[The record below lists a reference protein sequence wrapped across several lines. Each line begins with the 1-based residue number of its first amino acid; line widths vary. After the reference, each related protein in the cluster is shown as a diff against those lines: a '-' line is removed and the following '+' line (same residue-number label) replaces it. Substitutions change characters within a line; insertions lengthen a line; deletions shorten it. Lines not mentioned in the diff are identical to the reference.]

1 MSPTVD
7 PTMSRAPVTPP
18 PANPRPGLFSGYV
31 VGIGA
36 SAGGLEALEVFFD
49 HCPTDSGAAFVVIQH
64 LSPDHKSMMSN
75 LLGRHTRMPVL
86 MVENDMVLQPNQ
98 VHLIPPGV
106 VMRVED
112 GLLHL
117 SPKSPHGLTLPI
129 DIFFNSLAEAYGS
142 KAVGVVLS
150 GTGSDGTRGAVTINA
165 SGGFLLAQNP
175 QQAKF
180 DGMPRSVIA
189 TDVVDEVLPAE
200 ELAPR
205 VLSHIQDRPYEA
217 MRKLDETLAVAP
229 LTSEDALQSLM
240 ALLQQAGGIDFRE
253 YKPATVMRRI
263 ERRMQVRHVPNLV
276 AYLALVEE
284 ERAELFVLRRELLI
298 AVTSFFRDTDAFA
311 SVAEQV
317 VAPLVAAASGGD
329 AIRVWV
335 AGSSTGEEAYSLA
348 MLFLEAFERE
358 RKWPVLKVFATD
370 VNQQN
375 VDVASAGQYPES
387 AAAELTP
394 ARLERFFTKSGGHFV
409 VKPELRQSIVFAR
422 HNLLDD
428 PPFTRMDLVSCRN
441 TLIYFRPAAQ
451 DRAVQRLQY
460 AVKPGGAL
468 FLGSSESLPSSKGFA
483 TLDAKHKL
491 FRRTD
496 SGPRL
501 LFDSPL
507 SKGHSAEPGKR
518 LPKLAN
524 RALPSDG
531 QVIEAGVSTLM
542 AAYVPPSILVN
553 DRQEAVH
560 LFGDVQPYFRVKEGL
575 ASLELSR
582 ILPERLVPVASA
594 LVFKAAK
601 DGVRLVSDWMTWE
614 GGATDATHVRLC
626 AHPVGQPGDEHFVL
640 LCFEQQQLPAHAAQS
655 TAIDVGTET
664 MERVELLER
673 ELMATRESLQAT
685 IEELETSNE
694 ELQATNEEMMASNEE
709 LQSSNEELQSVNEE
723 LNTVNAEFQEKML
736 ILNRLNTDMD
746 SMAKAVGVATVFVDH
761 DMNLT
766 RFSPDAVDLFKLRDT
781 DIGRPLDDIAH
792 KLKYA
797 NLMGDLRRTMLTE
810 RMAEHEVLAAD
821 GRLFLCRIL
830 PYSVL
835 SSQQRGAV
843 ATFVD
848 VTVFRDLKRMQ
859 AVIDALPEH
868 VAVLENDGTISLV
881 NAAWRTFGK
890 ANGNSELKGAGPG
903 TNYLAACQAASAGGD
918 DYAGRA
924 LRGLKS
930 VLEGSV
936 AHFSLEYPCHSP
948 GEQRWFVMNVAAVR
962 GHEFG
967 AVVSHVNVSSWYKEP
982 AAIATPTVGAV
993 AAEGGPDVR

>member
-1 MSPTVD
+1 MTAVPESTPPSTTLPTVV
-7 PTMSRAPVTPP
+7 PSLAT
-18 PANPRPGLFSGYV
+18 RPGAGLFAGYV

-49 HCPTDSGAAFVVIQH
+49 HCPADSGAAFVVIQH

-75 LLGRHTRMPVL
+75 LLGRHTRMPVV
-86 MVENDMVLQPNQ
+86 MVENDMPLQPNR

-129 DIFFNSLAEAYGS
+129 DLFFNSLAEAYGS

-165 SGGFLLAQNP
+165 AGGFLLAQNP

-180 DGMPRSVIA
+180 DGMPRSVIG
-189 TDVVDEVLPAE
+189 TDLVDEVLPAE

-205 VLSHIQDRPYEA
+205 VLSHIQDRPYESL
-217 MRKLDETLAVAP
+217 RKPGEASSAVLP
-229 LTSEDALQSLM
+229 LTNDEALQTLM
-240 ALLQQAGGIDFRE
+240 VMLQQAGGIDFRE

-263 ERRMQVRHVPNLV
+263 ERRLQVRHVPDLV
-276 AYLALVEE
+276 AYVALVEQE
-284 ERAELFVLRRELLI
+284 TSELFVLRRELLI

-311 SVAEQV
+311 AVAEQV

-335 AGSSTGEEAYSLA
+335 AGTSTGEEAYSLA

-394 ARLERFFTKSGGHFV
+394 ARLERFFAKSGGHFV

-441 TLIYFRPAAQ
+441 TLIYFRSLAQ
-451 DRAVQRLQY
+451 ERAIQRLQY

-483 TLDAKHKL
+483 TLEAKHKL

-496 SGPRL
+496 GGSRL
-501 LFDSPL
+501 LFEPPL
-507 SKGHSAEPGKR
+507 GKGLVVEPGKR
-518 LPKLAN
+518 LPKLAA

-531 QVIEAGVSTLM
+531 QVIDAGVATLM
-542 AAYVPPSILVN
+542 AAYVPPAILVN

-575 ASLELSR
+575 ASLELAR

-594 LVFKAAK
+594 LVFKAAR
-601 DGVRLVSDWMTWE
+601 DGGRLVSDWLPWE
-614 GGATDATHVRLC
+614 AGAAEAVHVRLC
-626 AHPVGQPGDEHFVL
+626 AHPVRQPGDEHFVL
-640 LCFEQQQLPAHAAQS
+640 LCFERQTLPSS
-655 TAIDVGTET
+655 TTSHVVIDVDSET
-664 MERVELLER
+664 MKRVELLER

-810 RMAEHEVLAAD
+810 RMSEHEVLAAD
-821 GRLFLCRIL
+821 GRLYLCRIL

-859 AVIDALPEH
+859 AVIDALLEH

-890 ANGNSELKGAGPG
+890 ANGNTELKGSGPG
-903 TNYLAACQAASAGGD
+903 TNYLAACQTAAEAGD
-918 DYAGRA
+918 DHAARA
-924 LRGLKS
+924 LRGVKA
-930 VLEGSV
+930 VLEGSL

-948 GEQRWFVMNVAAVR
+948 DEPRWFIMNVAAVR

-967 AVVSHVNVSSWYKEP
+967 AVVSHINVSSWYKALP
-982 AAIATPTVGAV
+982 ATGETDG
-993 AAEGGPDVR
+993 R

>member
-1 MSPTVD
+1 MPGY
-7 PTMSRAPVTPP
+7 
-18 PANPRPGLFSGYV
+18 GLFAGYV

-36 SAGGLEALEVFFD
+36 SAGGLEALETFFD
-49 HCPTDSGAAFVVIQH
+49 HCPADSGAAFVVIQH

-86 MVENDMVLQPNQ
+86 MVENDMPLQSNR
-98 VHLIPPGV
+98 VHLIPPGAI
-106 VMRVED
+106 MRVED

-117 SPKSPHGLTLPI
+117 TPKSPHGLTLPI

-150 GTGSDGTRGAVTINA
+150 GTGSDGTRAAVTINA
-165 SGGFLLAQNP
+165 AGGFLLAQNP

-180 DGMPRSVIA
+180 DGMPRSVIG
-189 TDVVDEVLPAE
+189 TDLVDEVLPAE

-205 VLSHIQDRPYEA
+205 VLSHIQDRPYESL
-217 MRKLDETLAVAP
+217 RKLDETSSAVPP
-229 LTSEDALQSLM
+229 LTNDEALQTLM
-240 ALLQQAGGIDFRE
+240 AMLQQSGGIDFRE

-263 ERRMQVRHVPNLV
+263 ERRLQVRHVPDLV
-276 AYLALVEE
+276 AYVALVEQ
-284 ERAELFVLRRELLI
+284 ERSELFVLRRELLI
-298 AVTSFFRDTDAFA
+298 AVTSFFRDTEAFA

-358 RKWPVLKVFATD
+358 RKWPSLKVFATD

-394 ARLERFFTKSGGHFV
+394 ARLERFFTKSGGHFA

-441 TLIYFRPAAQ
+441 TLIYFRPMAQ
-451 DRAVQRLQY
+451 ERAIQRLQY

-468 FLGSSESLPSSKGFA
+468 FLGSSESLPTSKGFA
-483 TLDAKHKL
+483 TLEAKHKL

-496 SGPRL
+496 GGSRL
-501 LFDSPL
+501 LFESPL
-507 SKGHSAEPGKR
+507 SKGLLVEPGRR
-518 LPKLAN
+518 LPKLAA

-531 QVIEAGVSTLM
+531 QVIDAGVATLM
-542 AAYVPPSILVN
+542 AAYVPPAILVN
-553 DRQEAVH
+553 ERQEAVH
-560 LFGDVQPYFRVKEGL
+560 LFGDVQPYFRVKQGL

-601 DGVRLVSDWMTWE
+601 DGVRLVSDWLQWE
-614 GGATDATHVRLC
+614 AGAAEAVHVRLC
-626 AHPVGQPGDEHFVL
+626 AHPVRQASDEQFVM
-640 LCFEQQQLPAHAAQS
+640 LCFEQQTLPSSASAHAA
-655 TAIDVGTET
+655 IDVDSET
-664 MERVELLER
+664 MERVALLER

-761 DMNLT
+761 DMHLT

-810 RMAEHEVLAAD
+810 RMSEHEVLGAD
-821 GRLFLCRIL
+821 GRLYLCRIL
-830 PYSVL
+830 PYSVM

-859 AVIDALPEH
+859 AIIDALPEH
-868 VAVLENDGTISLV
+868 VAVLEHDGTISLV
-881 NAAWRTFGK
+881 NAAWHTFAK
-890 ANGNSELKGAGPG
+890 ANGNTELKGAGPG
-903 TNYLAACQAASAGGD
+903 TNYLAACQAAADAGD
-918 DYAGRA
+918 DHAGRA
-924 LRGLKS
+924 LRGLKA
-930 VLEGSV
+930 VLEGSM

-948 GEQRWFVMNVAAVR
+948 DEQRWFVMNVAGVR

-967 AVVSHVNVSSWYKEP
+967 AVVSHVNVSSWYKASDAP
-982 AAIATPTVGAV
+982 GAS
-993 AAEGGPDVR
+993 DVH

>member
-1 MSPTVD
+1 MTD
-7 PTMSRAPVTPP
+7 PTEPKGVLAKTAKPLLAPREGMF
-18 PANPRPGLFSGYV
+18 AGYV

-86 MVENDMVLQPNQ
+86 MVENDMALQPNQ

-106 VMRVED
+106 VMRVEY

-129 DIFFNSLAEAYGS
+129 DIFFNSLAEAYGPKS
-142 KAVGVVLS
+142 VGVVLS

-165 SGGFLLAQNP
+165 AGGFLLAQNP
-175 QQAKF
+175 HQAKF

-189 TDVVDEVLPAE
+189 TDLVDEVLPAE

-205 VLSHIQDRPYEA
+205 VLSHIQNLPYES
-217 MRKLDETLAVAP
+217 MRKLDEAMSTVP
-229 LTSEDALQSLM
+229 LTSEDALQSLLV
-240 ALLQQAGGIDFRE
+240 LLQQAGGIDFRE

-263 ERRMQVRHVPNLV
+263 ERRMQVRHVSNVV
-276 AYLALVEE
+276 AYLALVEQD
-284 ERAELFVLRRELLI
+284 RGELFVLRRELLI

-311 SVAEQV
+311 AVSEQV

-335 AGSSTGEEAYSLA
+335 AGTSTGEEAYSLA

-358 RKWPVLKVFATD
+358 RKWPALKVFATD

-375 VDVASAGQYPES
+375 IDVASSGQYPES
-387 AAAELTP
+387 AAAELTS

-409 VKPELRQSIVFAR
+409 VKPELRQCIVFAR

-441 TLIYFRPAAQ
+441 TLIYFRPPAQ
-451 DRAVQRLQY
+451 ERAIQRLQY
-460 AVKPGGAL
+460 AVKPGGSL

-483 TLDAKHKL
+483 TLEAKHKL

-501 LFDSPL
+501 LFETASTT
-507 SKGHSAEPGKR
+507 GHPAVSAKR
-518 LPKLAN
+518 AARSAS

-531 QVIEAGVSTLM
+531 QVIETGMATLM
-542 AAYVPPSILVN
+542 AAYVPPAILVN

-560 LFGDVQPYFRVKEGL
+560 LFGDVQPFFRVKEGL

-594 LVFKAAK
+594 LVFKASK
-601 DGVRLVSDWMTWE
+601 DGKHMVSDWLEWE
-614 GGATDATHVRLC
+614 GQAGSPDAVHVRLS
-626 AHPVGQPGDEHFVL
+626 AHPVRQPSDERFVL
-640 LCFEQQQLPAHAAQS
+640 LCFESQASPAMGPSAS
-655 TAIDVGTET
+655 AIDVGSET
-664 MERVELLER
+664 MARVELLER

-761 DMNLT
+761 EMNLT

-792 KLKYA
+792 KLKYTD
-797 NLMGDLRRTMLTE
+797 LMADMRRTMLTE
-810 RMAEHEVLAAD
+810 RMTEHEVLAVD

-835 SSQQRGAV
+835 SSHQRGAV

-848 VTVFRDLKRMQ
+848 VTVFQDLKRMQ
-859 AVIDALPEH
+859 AIIDALPEH
-868 VAVLENDGTISLV
+868 VAVLESDGGISLV
-881 NAAWRTFGK
+881 NAAWRSFAQ
-890 ANGNSELKGAGPG
+890 ANGDRDLNASGPG
-903 TNYLAACQAASAGGD
+903 SNYLAACKTAADAGD
-918 DYAGRA
+918 EYATRA
-924 LRGLKS
+924 LRGVKA

-936 AHFSLEYPCHSP
+936 PHFSLEYPCHSP
-948 GEQRWFVMNVAAVR
+948 DERRWFVMNVAGVR

-967 AVVSHVNVSSWYKEP
+967 AVVSHVNVSNWYQEP
-982 AAIATPTVGAV
+982 GQGPATHA
-993 AAEGGPDVR
+993 D